1 MDILKRLGAI
11 YLLLMAAVVVFLW
24 ITSPTLLIDNS
35 DGNYPAWQVAN
46 WFMGLAAIPLM
57 LLVSIVRKAL
67 LCRQERDGDGGG
79 ITREYLEV
87 NLSLA
92 AAIVLTMW
100 FYWNWLPT
108 ILPSDEISPLLLE
121 IHLGFW
127 GYIHPIYVL
136 LSLATAAWLWR
147 GAGRE

>member
-11 YLLLMAAVVVFLW
+11 YLFLMAAVVVFLW

-35 DGNYPAWQVAN
+35 DGQYPAWQAAN

-57 LLVSIVRKAL
+57 LLVSIFRKAL
-67 LCRQERDGDGGG
+67 LCRQERDGNGGG

-100 FYWNWLPT
+100 FYWNWLQT
-108 ILPSDEISPLLLE
+108 ILPTDENSPLLLE

-127 GYIHPIYVL
+127 GFIHPIYVL
-136 LSLATAAWLWR
+136 LSLATGAWLWR
-147 GAGRE
+147 GAGRK